1 MNWDF
6 AKAPWKT
13 ASTLWP
19 VRCATSLPSCIRCGA
34 SRASE
39 PFQAEFDACSAL
51 SGRFVRMEDLS
62 GNVLA
67 AGTVTRVAPDG
78 RLVLRTP
85 EGAEVFA
92 SSGEAHIR

>member
-1 MNWDF
+1 
-6 AKAPWKT
+6 
-13 ASTLWP
+13 
-19 VRCATSLPSCIRCGA
+19 
-34 SRASE
+34 
-39 PFQAEFDACSAL
+39 
-51 SGRFVRMEDLS
+51 MEDLS

-85 EGAEVFA
+85 EGVEVFA

>member
-1 MNWDF
+1 M
-6 AKAPWKT
+6 
-13 ASTLWP
+13 
-19 VRCATSLPSCIRCGA
+19 R
-34 SRASE
+34 
-39 PFQAEFDACSAL
+39 
-51 SGRFVRMEDLS
+51 GRFVRMEDLS

-67 AGTVTRVAPDG
+67 AGTVTRVASDG

>member
-1 MNWDF
+1 MR
-6 AKAPWKT
+6 
-13 ASTLWP
+13 WP
-19 VRCATSLPSCIRCGA
+19 MRCAISLPSYIRCGA
-34 SRASE
+34 NRASS
-39 PFQAEFDACSAL
+39 PSKPSSTAAAL
-51 SGRFVRMEDLS
+51 CGRFVRMEDLS

-85 EGAEVFA
+85 EGVEVFA